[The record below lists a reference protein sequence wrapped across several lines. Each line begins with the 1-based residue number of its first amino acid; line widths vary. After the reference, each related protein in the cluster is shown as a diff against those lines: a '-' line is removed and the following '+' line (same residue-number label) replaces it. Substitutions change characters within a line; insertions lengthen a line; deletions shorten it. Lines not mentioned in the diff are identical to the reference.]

1 MVREQRYSSSMPSV
15 LCCSFSAVPADLL
28 MSLSFVHSSAANVCS
43 APDDEGRLQ
52 FSHRSFSDRLLE
64 TDSAFQVT
72 AEFAAFWTI
81 ITLERKSKAERTC
94 ESSAGILSM
103 GVGEGND
110 KGSGPRRWKMY
121 LALETSC

>member
-1 MVREQRYSSSMPSV
+1 MARELMQEYERYSSSMPSV
-15 LCCSFSAVPADLL
+15 LYCSFSAVPADLL
-28 MSLSFVHSSAANVCS
+28 MSFVHSSAANVCS

-94 ESSAGILSM
+94 ESSAGI
-103 GVGEGND
+103 
-110 KGSGPRRWKMY
+110 
-121 LALETSC
+121 